1 MLNEK
6 LKCIQA
12 DLYKYI
18 VYDKLPPLSGDDIEN
33 WVLDIEVCPADSTN
47 TKVLVY
53 SIAIMD
59 CSNNYICY
67 KYNDIKK
74 CLNDLMNVDSKHVNI
89 YIHNL
94 FYDIKPFFIELIRKY
109 GNKEIQA
116 KYYTKIEYNKFTNK
130 KEELLY
136 QEELIQKFDKVGQ
149 YTCILNK
156 GQMYQFNICGR
167 PIKRLVK
174 KRTVNYFSVLQF
186 KDTLKILPFSL
197 QKCCKDFLNLDLPK
211 EDLDYNKIRKADDE
225 LTKEELI
232 YIYNDVFGLSRLVQK
247 MIINGEE
254 INGKIMSMNKMTT
267 SSQALYNYK
276 HSLLEDYYN
285 NDNMFKN
292 SDFYDEVDNRLM
304 ETQFFTSKNEDKKAD
319 YMFRAVYPHLTF
331 AEYGFIKH
339 SYFGGLCCVDFDNVE
354 KFKNDKDKNGVVLDV
369 NSLYPSMMVSKL
381 LPYGRGIFSQ
391 YPYQTKDEEFKNQYP
406 LYFQEIIIHDLKV
419 KNGKMHWLQVKDR
432 LDFNG
437 REVIKENINLN
448 GEKVS
453 IRLVLS
459 NVLLDLLFEC
469 YDVKLYELGYCIAYK
484 GTYDLFKNYISFWGD
499 VKKNSTGSKR
509 ARAKLMLN
517 SLYGK
522 FGSSACCEITHLNTI
537 NNTFNVEHEKA
548 TYVRESVY
556 LPMASFITSYAKE
569 FLVNAINSN
578 RQYFMYCDTDSIHLK
593 CTIDKVKGVIIHD
606 KNFSCW
612 CHEMSFNDYKYI
624 GAKRYAEKNSN
635 DNKWEIKCCG
645 LTDKIMK
652 QVDDIE
658 VFANCELNQKE
669 LNNIPIYTKDDTVY
683 YYYDKDCTRK
693 IKGLIKSKKARQVEY
708 GTLIITTPYA
718 IR

>member
-1 MLNEK
+1 MINEK
-6 LKCIQA
+6 LKSIHNNIEN
-12 DLYKYI
+12 YI
-18 VYDKLPPLSGDDIEN
+18 VYDRLPELTGDDVEN
-33 WVLDIEVCPADSTN
+33 WVLDIEVCPIDKTN

-74 CLNDLMNVDSKHVNI
+74 CFADLMNIDSKHVNI

-94 FYDIKPFFIELIRKY
+94 FYDIKPFFIELLRLY
-109 GNKEIQA
+109 GNNEVQV
-116 KYYTKIEYNKFTNK
+116 KYYERIEYNKFTNE
-130 KEELLY
+130 KEKLLY
-136 QEELIQKFDKVGQ
+136 KEDMIQKFDRVGQ
-149 YTCILNK
+149 YTCIMNK
-156 GQMYQFNICGR
+156 GQMYQFNICGK
-167 PIKRLVK
+167 PITRVIKKKKVK
-174 KRTVNYFSVLQF
+174 SFCVLQF
-186 KDTLKILPFSL
+186 RDTLKILPFSL
-197 QKCCKDFLNLDLPK
+197 QKCCKDFLDLDLPK
-211 EDLDYNKIRKADDE
+211 EDLDYNKIRKADDI

-254 INGKIMSMNKMTT
+254 INGKLMPMNKMTT

-285 NDNMFKN
+285 NANMFKN

-304 ETQFFTSKNEDKKAD
+304 ETKFFSSKNEDKKAE
-319 YMFRAVYPHLTF
+319 YLFRAIYPSLTF

-354 KFKNDKDKNGVVLDV
+354 KFKKDPDRNGVVLDV
-369 NSLYPSMMVSKL
+369 NSLYPSMMISKL

-391 YPYQTKDEEFKNQYP
+391 YPYNTKDDEFKKEYP
-406 LYFQEIIIHDLKV
+406 LYFQEIKIHDLKV
-419 KNGKMHWLQVKDR
+419 KKGKMHWLQVKDR

-437 REVIKENINLN
+437 REVLKENVNLN

-484 GTYDLFKNYISFWGD
+484 GSYSLFENYINFWGG

-522 FGSSACCEITHLNTI
+522 FGSSACCEITHLNCENNIFNI
-537 NNTFNVEHEKA
+537 NHEKV
-548 TYVRESVY
+548 TYVRDSVY

-569 FLVNAINSN
+569 FLVNAINAN
-578 RQYFMYCDTDSIHLK
+578 KDYFMYCDTDSIHLK
-593 CTIDKVKGVIIHD
+593 CAIDKVKGVTIHD

-612 CHEMSFNDYKYI
+612 AHEMSFNDYKYI
-624 GAKRYAEKNSN
+624 GAKRYAEKNTKN
-635 DNKWEIKCCG
+635 NKWDIKCCG

-658 VFANCELNQKE
+658 VFENCELTQKE
-669 LNNIPIYTKDDTVY
+669 LNKMTIYTNEDTVY
-683 YYYDKDCTRK
+683 YYYDKECKNK
-693 IKGLIKSKKARQVEY
+693 IKGLIKSKKAKQVEY